1 MQTVYDH
8 IAANNRKT
16 WLLLLL
22 FPTVLSLLTI
32 LATVLA
38 FYAMGDLR
46 FAAHFVTPHQEF
58 LLSHNIAITAGNVYW
73 LAGGFFIASYL
84 PFVFG
89 TAITWMLISYFSC
102 LKNMLS

>member
-8 IAANNRKT
+8 ITANNRKT

-73 LAGGFFIASYL
+73 LAGLGSLSRLICPLYL
-84 PFVFG
+84 EQPLLG
-89 TAITWMLISYFSC
+89 C
-102 LKNMLS
+102 